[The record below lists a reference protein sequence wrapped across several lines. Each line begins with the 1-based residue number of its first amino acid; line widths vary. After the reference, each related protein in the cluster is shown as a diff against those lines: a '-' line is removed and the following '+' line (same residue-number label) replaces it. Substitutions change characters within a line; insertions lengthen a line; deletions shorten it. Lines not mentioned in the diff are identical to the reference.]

1 MALAMVTSACLG
13 RDHHASSGLEITVR
27 VATST
32 AASAQGEIAF
42 RTDRY
47 TLNCDRPPRGTMPN
61 PANACTAIA
70 DLGLPHNPTSCKEHG
85 RPVMGSVRVTGSF
98 RGEPVHLHLTTADW
112 CGASA
117 DLRRDYAALLLPD
130 PAVVPDVV
138 GLPLLRAVAVLQ
150 RAGVTV
156 SIPTSTAFGS
166 LTPIPLTDGQSGT
179 AGGVAD

>member
-1 MALAMVTSACLG
+1 
-13 RDHHASSGLEITVR
+13 
-27 VATST
+27 
-32 AASAQGEIAF
+32 
-42 RTDRY
+42 
-47 TLNCDRPPRGTMPN
+47 MPN

-150 RAGVTV
+150 RAGFTV

-166 LTPIPLTDGQSGT
+166 LTPIPLTDGQSVT
-179 AGGVAD
+179 AGVLAERGSDVALALRPRCCVGWMRVMRSFDYRTRGWTG